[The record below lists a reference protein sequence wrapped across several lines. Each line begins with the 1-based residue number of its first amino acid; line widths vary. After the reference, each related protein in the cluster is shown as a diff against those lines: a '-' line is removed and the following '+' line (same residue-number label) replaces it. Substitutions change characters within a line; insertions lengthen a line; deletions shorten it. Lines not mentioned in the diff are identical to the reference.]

1 MPYETKESVLHDL
14 QRLGVTTW
22 DWPGSAPA
30 STGRSALEEIA
41 DYCWTAYQK
50 SYRGTGH
57 LVIGRQN
64 NLSQAGLYEKVA
76 QMQES
81 QTLFDHVAQG
91 NLLKMDKWAKVV
103 NDAWILGAVH
113 RFALVRL
120 ASPRVMD
127 NLWNKTEHY
136 FVVTAREIL
145 GLLTFGYVH
154 EQVGPWQCLV
164 CKDQVRAKAADL
176 IAYDELVKSGQTIEK
191 AKDLEDSEGSTARVQ
206 KQILSFRH

>member
-1 MPYETKESVLHDL
+1 MPYGTKESVLHDL

-30 STGRSALEEIA
+30 STGQSALEEIA

-76 QMQES
+76 AMKES
-81 QTLFDHVAQG
+81 QTLFDNVAQG
-91 NLLKMDKWAKVV
+91 NLLKKDKWAKVV

-136 FVVTAREIL
+136 RRHGTRD
-145 GLLTFGYVH
+145 
-154 EQVGPWQCLV
+154 PWAPALRLP
-164 CKDQVRAKAADL
+164 VRAGRTVAVPGLQEPGAR
-176 IAYDELVKSGQTIEK
+176 Q
-191 AKDLEDSEGSTARVQ
+191 GSRLDRV
-206 KQILSFRH
+206 R